1 MGVETSDAL
10 SYPSPFVGRV
20 AHRERSERVPG
31 GGSACQCVNRQLA
44 EAAPTRLTDRFALSE
59 PPSPRFA
66 GEGEEGAT
74 RHGRARPGHPRA
86 SCMSEERTWMPGTRP
101 GMTQEG

>member
-44 EAAPTRLTDRFALSE
+44 EAAPTRLTDRFAPSE
-59 PPSPRFA
+59 PPPHASR
-66 GEGEEGAT
+66 
-74 RHGRARPGHPRA
+74 GREK
-86 SCMSEERTWMPGTRP
+86 EERAAP
-101 GMTQEG
+101 